1 MNIKTK
7 KIKLTKILIGSS
19 LLLATA
25 GLPFALTSCGKKST
39 NGGNDDNAPHG
50 TSYLFK
56 LEPKVFG
63 KDGKETNENLVLENV
78 IKELLDK
85 TKGYNEDFFSQLDLS
100 FENHKFAKK
109 DENNKD
115 IYNDITAT
123 LGDLIVYY
131 LNTNNLDDSI
141 AFDINKQMLSKCGK
155 IDEVKK
161 YINFSLLDKQKV
173 QGEEKPKL
181 IVQSVDE
188 KNNDLSF
195 YGENDKK
202 EEVKIV
208 DDKDVSKIKKAKI
221 TFPQTISTSLKS
233 DGPCGLLIT
242 FNSIDGDKK
251 VKTVVVKFV
260 KNDDEFKYFNK
271 KTYDDFSKDID
282 EMTNDYYVMLKN
294 IGDKSFDEYITD
306 QLNKDESTND
316 KPENDKPMTEKQMGK
331 IKSLVPENDKPEAP
345 TGSSFGSDED
355 VDGEMNFTKIA
366 TKVDGKWKFNSFDFF
381 NKNGSEKSL
390 DDLKK
395 YLKENLSLVLDEE
408 KSKDKQ
414 TLCFDTSSLL
424 DKKEY
429 HYFLCIKK
437 SNNDKYSS
445 KDISV
450 HYGENG
456 IAKDGEYGTYDIMIE
471 EKDIKEGKF
480 VAKFVIKQLDLEFIS
495 KNIELT
501 FKK

>member
-25 GLPFALTSCGKKST
+25 SLPFALTSCGKKST
-39 NGGNDDNAPHG
+39 NGGGDDNDPHS

-63 KDGKETNENLVLENV
+63 EDGKETNENLVLENAT
-78 IKELLDK
+78 KELLDK
-85 TKGYNEDFFSQLDLS
+85 TKGYNENFLSQLDLS
-100 FENHKFAKK
+100 FENHKFEKK

-123 LGDLIVYY
+123 LGDLTVYY

-141 AFDINKQMLSKCGK
+141 AFDINEQMLSKCGK

-202 EEVKIV
+202 EEVKI
-208 DDKDVSKIKKAKI
+208 DNDNDVSKIKKAKI

-233 DGPCGLLIT
+233 NGLCGLLIT
-242 FNSIDGDKK
+242 FNPIDGDDKK
-251 VKTVVVKFV
+251 VKTVVIKFV
-260 KNDDEFKYFNK
+260 KNDNEFKYLNK
-271 KTYDDFSKDID
+271 KSYDDFNKDID
-282 EMTNDYYVMLKN
+282 EMTNDYFIMLED
-294 IGDKSFDEYITD
+294 IGGTSFDKYITG
-306 QLNKDESTND
+306 QLNIDESTKDESTKDESTKD
-316 KPENDKPMTEKQMGK
+316 KSTP
-331 IKSLVPENDKPEAP
+331 
-345 TGSSFGSDED
+345 GSSFLPDRDADSKID
-355 VDGEMNFTKIA
+355 FAKIA
-366 TKVDGKWKFNSFDFF
+366 TQITTPQKNKEWKFNSGDFF
-381 NKNGSEKSL
+381 EEGSEKSL
-390 DDLKK
+390 DVLKK

-408 KSKDKQ
+408 KSKEKK

-429 HYFLCIKK
+429 QYLLCIKK
-437 SNNDKYSS
+437 SNNDKYNS

-456 IAKDGEYGTYDIMIE
+456 IAKDGEYGTYDIKIG

>member
-25 GLPFALTSCGKKST
+25 SLPFALTSCGKKGT
-39 NGGNDDNAPHG
+39 NGGDDDNDQHSI
-50 TSYLFK
+50 SYLFK

-78 IKELLDK
+78 TKELLDK
-85 TKGYNEDFFSQLDLS
+85 TKGYNKDFLSQLDLS
-100 FENHKFAKK
+100 FENHKFEKK
-109 DENNKD
+109 DENNEG

-123 LGDLIVYY
+123 LGDLTVYY

-141 AFDINKQMLSKCGK
+141 TFDINEQMLSKCGK

-161 YINFSLLDKQKV
+161 YINFSLLNKQKV
-173 QGEEKPKL
+173 QGEEKSKL

-202 EEVKIV
+202 EEVKIN
-208 DDKDVSKIKKAKI
+208 DDNDVSKIKKAKI

-233 DGPCGLLIT
+233 DGLCGLLIT
-242 FNSIDGDKK
+242 FNPIDGDDKK

-260 KNDDEFKYFNK
+260 KNDNEFKYLNK
-271 KTYDDFSKDID
+271 KSYDDFNKDID
-282 EMTNDYYVMLKN
+282 EMTNDYFIILQD
-294 IGDKSFDEYITD
+294 IGGTPFDKYITE
-306 QLNKDESTND
+306 QLNKDESTD
-316 KPENDKPMTEKQMGK
+316 KP
-331 IKSLVPENDKPEAP
+331 IEAP
-345 TGSSFGSDED
+345 TGSSSESDKDVNESTDKPTAPTGSSSESDKD
-355 VDGEMNFTKIA
+355 VDGGMDLAKIA
-366 TKVDGKWKFNSFDFF
+366 TKKTDGKWEFNTKDDFYE
-381 NKNGSEKSL
+381 KGSKKSL
-390 DDLKK
+390 DVLKK
-395 YLKENLSLVLDEE
+395 YLKKNLSLVLDEE
-408 KSKDKQ
+408 KSKEKK

-429 HYFLCIKK
+429 HYLLCIKK
-437 SNNDKYSS
+437 SNNGKYNS
-445 KDISV
+445 KDISI

-456 IAKDGEYGTYDIMIE
+456 IAKEGEYDTYNIKIE

-480 VAKFVIKQLDLEFIS
+480 VAKFVIKQLDLDFIS